1 MHCIL
6 QCTGALH
13 TAHANPC
20 SDGVCVRHI
29 CGAKNVLIR
38 FVSLGQV
45 EYNGCNFYQVLRV
58 CFDADI
64 KFQLFIV
71 SSFVSDLG
79 PGQHGLM
86 TDFIQL
92 KIHSKFRLWGHQ
104 VNTLSEKGVL
114 WINSHKPTISFCCNI
129 LIKAWQFRSWR
140 MKVVNNVS
148 TKRLHTFPVTKS
160 RRYKVLDGKMMET
173 EEMIIV
179 PQLQSNKK
187 Y

>member
-20 SDGVCVRHI
+20 LDGVCVRHI

-38 FVSLGQV
+38 FVSLGQA

-71 SSFVSDLG
+71 LSFVSDLG
-79 PGQHGLM
+79 PGHHGLM

-92 KIHSKFRLWGHQ
+92 KIHSKFFSGYEVIRLILFQ
-104 VNTLSEKGVL
+104 KRESCESTPINQQFPFTEISLS
-114 WINSHKPTISFCCNI
+114 KPDSSE
-129 LIKAWQFRSWR
+129 AE
-140 MKVVNNVS
+140 
-148 TKRLHTFPVTKS
+148 
-160 RRYKVLDGKMMET
+160 G
-173 EEMIIV
+173 
-179 PQLQSNKK
+179 
-187 Y
+187 

>member
-71 SSFVSDLG
+71 LSFVSDLR

-92 KIHSKFRLWGHQ
+92 KIHSKFFSGYEVIRLIHFQ
-104 VNTLSEKGVL
+104 
-114 WINSHKPTISFCCNI
+114 
-129 LIKAWQFRSWR
+129 
-140 MKVVNNVS
+140 
-148 TKRLHTFPVTKS
+148 KRES
-160 RRYKVLDGKMMET
+160 
-173 EEMIIV
+173 
-179 PQLQSNKK
+179 
-187 Y
+187 